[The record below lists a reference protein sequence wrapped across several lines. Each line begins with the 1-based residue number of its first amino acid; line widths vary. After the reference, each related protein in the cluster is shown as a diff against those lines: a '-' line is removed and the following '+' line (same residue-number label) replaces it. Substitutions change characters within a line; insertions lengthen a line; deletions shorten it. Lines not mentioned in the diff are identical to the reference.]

1 MKRHLFENM
10 YEKPPLTVSISAPTP
25 NEMIYRAKNALYNG
39 ADAFL
44 FHLENLN
51 PEFWNEKN
59 FGDIFEQCGTKPV
72 MVVCY
77 PSNANTRSLAD
88 DELFEIELDAIRAG
102 ASCVDIRGDMF
113 DRGAHRE
120 LSMKPDVI
128 KKQNKVIEKVH
139 ETGAQV
145 IMSCHV
151 LSEYLDTETLIE
163 MGKKIQSRGADIVKI
178 VMNAF
183 SEDQMVE
190 AYTSTYRLHKELE
203 KPVLHLLVGK
213 YSQTHRMLGAALG
226 SCLSF
231 CVDSYDQYQN
241 KVKPQLRAMKAI
253 YDNLHYY
260 RFEQRRKD
268 YVSGIQK

>member
-1 MKRHLFENM
+1 MKRFLFENL

-25 NEMIYRAKNALYNG
+25 VRIICGIKNALYDG

-44 FHLENLN
+44 FHLEKLN
-51 PEFWNEKN
+51 PEFWNEESLAP
-59 FGDIFEQCGTKPV
+59 IFEACGRKPA

-77 PSNANTRSLAD
+77 PNEDNTRHLTD
-88 DELFEIELDAIRAG
+88 DELFEIESTAIRAG

-113 DRGAHRE
+113 DRGALRE
-120 LSMKPDVI
+120 LSRLPEAV
-128 KKQNKVIEKVH
+128 KKQKKAIETVH
-139 ETGAQV
+139 QMGAQV

-151 LSEYLDTETLIE
+151 TSEYLDSETLIE
-163 MGKKIQSRGADIVKI
+163 MGKEIQSRGADIVKI

-183 SEDQMVE
+183 SEEQMIE
-190 AYTSTYRLHKELE
+190 AYTSTYRLHKTLE

-231 CVDSYDQYQN
+231 CVENYDEYRN
-241 KVKPQLRAMKAI
+241 RLKPKLSAMKAI

-260 RFEQRRKD
+260 HFE
-268 YVSGIQK
+268 